1 MMRIGSEALAEV
13 EAALKA
19 YEQAVEE
26 APLAPSSR
34 QTYVNRAQLFVRW
47 LKGDFEP
54 GAGQNQSR
62 K

>member
-26 APLAPSSR
+26 APLTPSSKE
-34 QTYVNRAQLFVRW
+34 TYVNRAQLFVRW

-54 GAGQNQSR
+54 GAGPNQSR

>member
-26 APLAPSSR
+26 APLAPSSKEDIR
-34 QTYVNRAQLFVRW
+34 EPCPVICALAQGLF
-47 LKGDFEP
+47 
-54 GAGQNQSR
+54 
-62 K
+62 

>member
-1 MMRIGSEALAEV
+1 MRISSEALAEV
-13 EAALKA
+13 EEALKA

-47 LKGDFEP
+47 LKV
-54 GAGQNQSR
+54 
-62 K
+62 

>member
-1 MMRIGSEALAEV
+1 MRISNDALTEV
-13 EAALKA
+13 EEALKA

-26 APLAPSSR
+26 APLTPSSR

-54 GAGQNQSR
+54 GAGPNQSR